1 MHQNLNFL
9 KLLLNLAGLA
19 LDISKAILSHNID
32 LENKLKADFNRLKLE
47 KDNLLKSIKIPK
59 RCFRA
64 II

>member
-1 MHQNLNFL
+1 MHQSLNFL
-9 KLLLNLAGLA
+9 KLLLNLVGLA
-19 LDISKAILSHNID
+19 LDISKAVLSHDIER
-32 LENKLKADFNRLKLE
+32 ENKLKADFNRLKLE